1 MSGAV
6 RVLAPGK
13 VNLYLA
19 VGPVDASGYHP
30 LATVFQALDIADDVV
45 ARPASGLSL
54 EMPGSGLPVGESNL
68 AIRAARALA
77 AHAGIEPRAAIEI
90 TKRIPVAGGM
100 AGGSADAAG
109 TLVALDALWGLA
121 TPRAELLAIGAG
133 LGADVPFIL
142 VGGTALGTRRGDL
155 IRPLEAAGDYAW
167 VLITQDEGHS
177 TPGAFRAFDA
187 AAPPGLPQPEV
198 GADFL
203 AMIAVGDVAG
213 VLRESRNDLAEICLA
228 NHAGA
233 RVAAAACEALG
244 VPWIVSGSG
253 PTIAALA
260 EGDPEPLR
268 AELAA
273 RVPGARCLVAHGPG
287 PGARIV

>member
-1 MSGAV
+1 MSRAV
-6 RVLAPGK
+6 RAIAPGK

-19 VGPVDASGYHP
+19 VGPIDPSGYHP

-45 ARPASGLSL
+45 VRPASRLSL
-54 EMPGSGLPVGESNL
+54 QMPGSGLPVGEANL
-68 AIRAARALA
+68 AVRAARALA

-90 TKRIPVAGGM
+90 AKRIPIAGGM

-109 TLVALDALWGLA
+109 TLLALDALWELA
-121 TPRAELLAIGAG
+121 TPRAELLAIAAT

-155 IRPLEAAGDYAW
+155 ITPLDAAGDYAW
-167 VLITQDEGHS
+167 VLIAHREGHS

-187 AAPPGLPQPEV
+187 AAPPNVPQPEV
-198 GADFL
+198 EAEVL
-203 AMIAVGDVAG
+203 RAIAVGDVEAVVRG
-213 VLRESRNDLAEICLA
+213 SRNDLAEICLA
-228 NHAGA
+228 SHAGA
-233 RVAAAACEALG
+233 RAAADACEALG

-260 EGDPEPLR
+260 GGDPEALR
-268 AELAA
+268 EELAA
-273 RVPGARCLVAHGPG
+273 RLPETRCLVAHGPAA
-287 PGARIV
+287 GARIA